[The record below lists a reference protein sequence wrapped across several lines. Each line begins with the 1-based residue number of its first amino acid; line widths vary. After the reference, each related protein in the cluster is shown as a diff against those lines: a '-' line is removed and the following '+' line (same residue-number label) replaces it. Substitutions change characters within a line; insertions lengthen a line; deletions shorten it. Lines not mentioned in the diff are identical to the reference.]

1 MQNKRGDVGI
11 SSVVIVVLAVI
22 VLALVS
28 TALFM
33 GWSNFTVW
41 IRPDTVNLAV
51 GACQRACTEGS
62 KADFCTQ
69 RVSFKA
75 SRDRFRNVYTQDEL
89 TAAKAEYEAKNTS
102 MNNAITKALDKTYT
116 YNSQKE
122 ELASLNWEITEVEK
136 EMTDY
141 LIKGDDT
148 DQEYLK
154 LVQEKNKLIEDK
166 NRITSSSSLDTT
178 LRAQLALSTK
188 SRTLTASD
196 LTKMHTCE
204 EGNEECTS
212 FGYYYPG
219 VDTTKLPGVVDHLKI
234 LYETYVAPY
243 NEAKEKYLNIK
254 QTIDYGRGYTG
265 AVVNKYSCQQLA
277 KHYVWDDYFGET
289 CPGTDLCDSISYEDF
304 E

>member
-51 GACQRACTEGS
+51 GVCQRACTEGS

-75 SRDRFRNVYTQDEL
+75 SRDRFRNIYTQEEL

-102 MNNAITKALDKTYT
+102 MNNAITKALDKEYT
-116 YNSQKE
+116 YNSQQEKLARLNS
-122 ELASLNWEITEVEK
+122 ELADLDL
-136 EMTDY
+136 EMKDYLETGDNTDTDY
-141 LIKGDDT
+141 LDLVREHNTLVAEKDKVTGDS
-148 DQEYLK
+148 QSKISLRNLLK
-154 LVQEKNKLIEDK
+154 V
-166 NRITSSSSLDTT
+166 T
-178 LRAQLALSTK
+178 
-188 SRTLTASD
+188 TLTASN
-196 LTKMHTCE
+196 LTKMHTCKDD
-204 EGNEECTS
+204 NEECS
-212 FGYYYPG
+212 SLEYYYPQA
-219 VDTTKLPGVVDHLKI
+219 VISTTIMPTVLNDLKI

-265 AVVNKYSCQQLA
+265 AVVNKYSCQQLTE
-277 KHYVWDDYFGET
+277 HNVWDDYFGET

-304 E
+304 EE